1 MPLVNFA
8 VSGAGTGVAQTVAV
22 KGADYVIETDAYE
35 AFGGQDR
42 HPSPLAY
49 TLASLS
55 SCNQVT
61 SSIVAKELGITIDAV
76 TFAVSADFDPTVMT
90 TGRAPRTRRSRTCG
104 SPRRS
109 PPTRPPTSSTPCA
122 TRPPA
127 AARSACCS
135 PAPACRSPT
144 TGRRSSPPDP
154 DVIEPRRGGR

>member
-35 AFGGQDR
+35 AFGGRDA

-61 SSIVAKELGITIDAV
+61 ASIVAKELGITIDSV
-76 TFAVSADFDPTVMT
+76 RFDVSSDFDPTVMT
-90 TGRAPRTRRSRTCG
+90 TGKGTADATFQNLQITAEITTDATADQFDRLRDETARRCPVSVLFTRAGVQITNDWTQVK
-104 SPRRS
+104 
-109 PPTRPPTSSTPCA
+109 
-122 TRPPA
+122 PA
-127 AARSACCS
+127 
-135 PAPACRSPT
+135 
-144 TGRRSSPPDP
+144 
-154 DVIEPRRGGR
+154 

>member
-35 AFGGQDR
+35 AFGGQDA

-61 SSIVAKELGITIDAV
+61 SSIVAKELGITIESVKFD
-76 TFAVSADFDPTVMT
+76 VSSDFDPTVMT
-90 TGRAPRTRRSRTCG
+90 TGKGTADATFQNLVITAEITTDATADQFDRLRDDTARRCPVSVLFARAGVQITNNWTQVKPS
-104 SPRRS
+104 
-109 PPTRPPTSSTPCA
+109 
-122 TRPPA
+122 
-127 AARSACCS
+127 
-135 PAPACRSPT
+135 
-144 TGRRSSPPDP
+144 
-154 DVIEPRRGGR
+154 